1 MSVFSKAAAVVMLAA
16 TCFCSVGPFGATLAW
31 AAACEEAHDPSPSSD
46 AATGINFHNETPY
59 AFRVFWIDFDGFLK
73 EYGLVQPGETA
84 SFNTFIGHKWM
95 VELYASEE
103 RTECF
108 GPVVSRDNESCEAR
122 ILWDDGIGIDA
133 GFCDF

>member
-1 MSVFSKAAAVVMLAA
+1 MSAFSKAMSIAWMTAASLSSIAPLAA
-16 TCFCSVGPFGATLAW
+16 TAAR
-31 AAACEEAHDPSPSSD
+31 AAACEEAHDPSPASEQ
-46 AATGINFHNETPY
+46 ATGINFHNETPY

-84 SFNTFIGHKWM
+84 SYNTYIGHKWM

-108 GPVVSRDNESCEAR
+108 GPIVPRDSESCQAR
-122 ILWDDGIGIDA
+122 ILWDDGVGIDA

>member
-1 MSVFSKAAAVVMLAA
+1 MSLFSKAAAVVALTASSLV
-16 TCFCSVGPFGATLAW
+16 SVAPFGATAAL
-31 AAACEEAHDPSPSSD
+31 AAACEEAHDPSPASD
-46 AATGINFHNETPY
+46 VSTGINFHNETSY

-73 EYGLVQPGETA
+73 DYGLVQPGETA
-84 SFNTFIGHKWM
+84 SYDTYVGHQWM
-95 VELYASEE
+95 VELYASED

-108 GPVVSRDNESCEAR
+108 GPIIPRDTESCQAR